1 MTILWPPF
9 VGWMFFCSLLF
20 RILSRTRVITVI
32 YTLSFVI
39 GAVSAQSVYDG
50 VKIADKDL
58 NGTARFVGMGGAMG
72 ALGGDITTMGTNP
85 AGIGI
90 YRSNDVMTSF
100 SYSAYGMESKYEGQK
115 STIDK
120 NRWSFDNIGVVFA
133 TKIGNQTPLRY
144 VNFGFNYK
152 RSKSFY
158 KNMSMSGM
166 MGVVENPSNPGS
178 PYYVSQTNSMALQ
191 ATDAERYVWDNSR
204 QHLDF
209 DNANRIFSDPDAG
222 WLGALGY
229 QGGLTERDRI
239 DNEPDLYVPFLPV
252 EPSSVFNSRE
262 KGGIDQ
268 YDFNVSFNINDR
280 VYLGLTIGAYDV
292 DYDKYSGYD
301 ESYKRGEGYSLESYN
316 NISGSGFDVKMG
328 LILRPFEYSPFRIGF
343 AVHTPTFYKLTYST
357 SAIVTNDYRDAK
369 TDELK
374 RIIVDTYDYVGDMKR
389 DYRLVTPWKYNVSL
403 GYTVGT
409 SLALG
414 AEYEY
419 EDYST
424 MKFKYSSNDGG
435 GDMEFENAEVKNCL
449 KGEHTF
455 RIGAEYKV
463 IPEFAFRLG
472 YNYSSAVFRDEAV
485 KYIPSNSLITDTDF
499 SNKRSQSN
507 YTLGIGYRGKM
518 FYADLAYQL
527 STYKENFY
535 PFYNEFELT
544 QGEWTMVTPPATKV
558 TNTRSQVLLTVGMRF

>member
-1 MTILWPPF
+1 MKKIIAL
-9 VGWMFFCSLLF
+9 
-20 RILSRTRVITVI
+20 I
-32 YTLSFVI
+32 YTLIFAI
-39 GAVSAQSVYDG
+39 GVSAQSVYDG
-50 VKIADKDL
+50 AKIAGKDL

-90 YRSNDVMTSF
+90 YRSNDLMTSF
-100 SYSAYGMESKYEGQK
+100 SFSAYGMESKYEGEK
-115 STIDK
+115 SNIEK
-120 NRWSFDNIGVVFA
+120 NRWAFDNIGVVFS

-158 KNMSMSGM
+158 KNMSMSGL
-166 MGVVENPSNPGS
+166 MGTVTNPSEPSS

-191 ATDAERYVWDNSR
+191 ATDAEVNYWDYYR
-204 QHLDF
+204 EHLDF
-209 DNANRIFSDPDAG
+209 ANANTIFSNSDAG

-229 QGGLTERDRI
+229 QGGLTEQDRI
-239 DNEPDLYVPFLPV
+239 DNEPDLYIPFLPA
-252 EPSSVFNSRE
+252 EPYSTFNSRE

-268 YDFNVSFNINDR
+268 YDFNVAFNINDR

-292 DYDKYSGYD
+292 DYDKYSNYS
-301 ESYKRGEGYSLESYN
+301 ESYGNGEHYFLESFN

-328 LILRPFEYSPFRIGF
+328 MILRPFEYSPFRIGL
-343 AVHTPTFYKLTYST
+343 ALHTPTFYKLTYST
-357 SAIVTNDYRDAK
+357 RAKLTNYYK
-369 TDELK
+369 NENSGKIEPPLT
-374 RIIVDTYDYVGDMKR
+374 VDTYKYVGDMNR
-389 DYRLVTPWKYNVSL
+389 DYRLVTPWKYNISL
-403 GYTVGT
+403 GYTVGS

-424 MKFKYSSNDGG
+424 MKFKYSNNDGG

-455 RIGAEYKV
+455 RIGAEYKI

-472 YNYSSAVFRDEAV
+472 YNYNSSIFNTDAV
-485 KYIPSNSLITDTDF
+485 KYIPTNSLITDTDF
-499 SNKRSQSN
+499 SNKRSQNN

-527 STYKENFY
+527 STYKENFF

-544 QGEWTMVTPPATKV
+544 ENEWTLVTPPATKV
-558 TNTRSQVLLTVGMRF
+558 TNTRSQVLFTVGMRF

>member
-1 MTILWPPF
+1 M
-9 VGWMFFCSLLF
+9 
-20 RILSRTRVITVI
+20 
-32 YTLSFVI
+32 
-39 GAVSAQSVYDG
+39 Q
-50 VKIADKDL
+50 
-58 NGTARFVGMGGAMG
+58 
-72 ALGGDITTMGTNP
+72 
-85 AGIGI
+85 
-90 YRSNDVMTSF
+90 
-100 SYSAYGMESKYEGQK
+100 
-115 STIDK
+115 
-120 NRWSFDNIGVVFA
+120 
-133 TKIGNQTPLRY
+133 
-144 VNFGFNYK
+144 
-152 RSKSFY
+152 
-158 KNMSMSGM
+158 
-166 MGVVENPSNPGS
+166 
-178 PYYVSQTNSMALQ
+178 
-191 ATDAERYVWDNSR
+191 
-204 QHLDF
+204 
-209 DNANRIFSDPDAG
+209 
-222 WLGALGY
+222 
-229 QGGLTERDRI
+229 
-239 DNEPDLYVPFLPV
+239 
-252 EPSSVFNSRE
+252 
-262 KGGIDQ
+262 
-268 YDFNVSFNINDR
+268 
-280 VYLGLTIGAYDV
+280 
-292 DYDKYSGYD
+292 
-301 ESYKRGEGYSLESYN
+301 
-316 NISGSGFDVKMG
+316 
-328 LILRPFEYSPFRIGF
+328 
-343 AVHTPTFYKLTYST
+343 
-357 SAIVTNDYRDAK
+357 K

-527 STYKENFY
+527 STYKENF
-535 PFYNEFELT
+535 L
-544 QGEWTMVTPPATKV
+544 
-558 TNTRSQVLLTVGMRF
+558 SIL

>member
-1 MTILWPPF
+1 MKKI
-9 VGWMFFCSLLF
+9 
-20 RILSRTRVITVI
+20 ITVI

-209 DNANRIFSDPDAG
+209 DNANDPDAG

>member
-1 MTILWPPF
+1 MKKI
-9 VGWMFFCSLLF
+9 
-20 RILSRTRVITVI
+20 ITVI

-328 LILRPFEYSPFRIGF
+328 LILRPFEYSPFRIGYS
-343 AVHTPTFYKLTYST
+343 VHTPTFYKLTYST

>member
-1 MTILWPPF
+1 MKKI
-9 VGWMFFCSLLF
+9 
-20 RILSRTRVITVI
+20 ITVI

-115 STIDK
+115 STIDN

>member
-1 MTILWPPF
+1 MKKI
-9 VGWMFFCSLLF
+9 
-20 RILSRTRVITVI
+20 ITVI

-209 DNANRIFSDPDAG
+209 DNANRMIFSDPDAG

>member
-1 MTILWPPF
+1 MKKI
-9 VGWMFFCSLLF
+9 
-20 RILSRTRVITVI
+20 ITVI

-209 DNANRIFSDPDAG
+209 DLANRIFSDPDAG

>member
-1 MTILWPPF
+1 MKKI
-9 VGWMFFCSLLF
+9 
-20 RILSRTRVITVI
+20 ITVI

-209 DNANRIFSDPDAG
+209 DNANMIFSDPDAG

-357 SAIVTNDYRDAK
+357 SAIVTNDYRDAN

>member
-1 MTILWPPF
+1 MKKI
-9 VGWMFFCSLLF
+9 
-20 RILSRTRVITVI
+20 ITVI

-229 QGGLTERDRI
+229 QVGLTERDRI

-357 SAIVTNDYRDAK
+357 SEIVTNDYRDAK

>member
-1 MTILWPPF
+1 MKKI
-9 VGWMFFCSLLF
+9 
-20 RILSRTRVITVI
+20 ITVI

-209 DNANRIFSDPDAG
+209 DNANRIFSDSDAG

-357 SAIVTNDYRDAK
+357 SAIVTNDYRDAN

>member
-1 MTILWPPF
+1 MKKITTFIYALSLV
-9 VGWMFFCSLLF
+9 VG
-20 RILSRTRVITVI
+20 TAT
-32 YTLSFVI
+32 
-39 GAVSAQSVYDG
+39 AQSVYDG
-50 VKIADKDL
+50 AKITDKDL

-90 YRSNDVMTSF
+90 YRSHDVATSF
-100 SYSAYGMESKYEGQK
+100 SYSAHGMESNYEGNK
-115 STIDK
+115 FSINK
-120 NRWSFDNIGVVFA
+120 NRWAFDNVGVVFA
-133 TKIGNQTPLRY
+133 TKIGNRTPLRY

-158 KNMSMSGM
+158 KNMSMAGM
-166 MGVVENPSNPGS
+166 MGIVENPLEPDA

-204 QHLDF
+204 EHLDF
-209 DNANRIFSDPDAG
+209 GEAKKVLSNPNAG

-229 QGGLTERDRI
+229 LGGLTERDRL
-239 DNEPDLYVPFLPV
+239 DNEPDLYIPFLPV
-252 EPSSVFNSRE
+252 EPSSAFDSRE
-262 KGGIDQ
+262 KGGISE

-280 VYLGLTIGAYDV
+280 VYLGLTVGSYDV
-292 DYDKYSGYD
+292 DYNKYSGYD
-301 ESYKRGEGYSLESYN
+301 ESYDRGEGYSLESYN
-316 NISGSGFDVKMG
+316 KMIGHGFDVKMG
-328 LILRPFEYSPFRIGF
+328 LILRPFEYSPFRIGL
-343 AVHTPTFYKLTYST
+343 AVHTPTFYNLTYTT
-357 SAIVTNDYRDAK
+357 SAIVTNDYRDFE

-374 RIIVDTYDYVGDMKR
+374 RIMVDTYDYVGDMQR

-403 GYTVGT
+403 GYTVGS

-424 MKFKYSSNDGG
+424 MKFKYSGNEGG

-463 IPEFAFRLG
+463 VPQFAFRLG
-472 YNYSSAVFRDEAV
+472 YNYSSAMFKNEAV

-499 SNKRSQSN
+499 SNKKSQNN

-527 STYKENFY
+527 STYKEDFY
-535 PFYNEFELT
+535 PFYNEFELNSN
-544 QGEWTMVTPPATKV
+544 EWTMVTAPATKV
-558 TNTRSQVLLTVGMRF
+558 TNTRSQVLLTLGMRF